1 MSVVLP
7 DPDGPMMATMS
18 PADLHHHVLAIG
30 RLILP
35 DGHLTGPVSLM
46 RVAVVVPP
54 VLVARIVT

>member
-1 MSVVLP
+1 MFMSVVLP

-35 DGHLTGPVSLM
+35 DGHLT
-46 RVAVVVPP
+46 
-54 VLVARIVT
+54 RIRE